1 MDFAPRSEQEQAEF
15 FAAVHAAALEAE
27 QAAGCVRVPLE
38 VAGVRID
45 LAFAG
50 TRLLVEMM
58 PALRH
63 LVTESESKA
72 EATFHL
78 WDGVTT
84 GVRMPPPPCSND
96 EFTDRGDLWGFDS
109 ERYRAAF
116 HWIEWSVNVM
126 DLASGEAVYW
136 VKNADHLP
144 YWSKASPLR
153 TLLHWALE
161 RSGAQLLH
169 AAAVGDANGAVL
181 ITGKGGV
188 GKSTTALTGLVH
200 GLHYAADDYLAVRLD
215 PVPMVYSLFSTAK
228 LNAWD
233 IEKFPQLAP
242 HVTNL
247 QSFHGEK
254 AVMRLHPAFE
264 SQIMRAMPLRAVLTP
279 RIEPVPATRFE
290 PADRMLLRRAAAFT
304 TLSQLP
310 YAGQRTQAFIESMI
324 DRLPRYQVVLGN
336 EPARV
341 ASAIREF
348 LAQDDAALRA
358 GCEPAATGAGGAPAA
373 AGGATAAGP
382 RGAQDAA
389 PVAGEASAADP
400 ATAPLIS
407 VIVPVYNGAAF
418 LRQAIDSILA
428 QRWPCLEIIVVDDGS
443 SDDIEAAVAAL
454 PVDVRFFR
462 QDNAGPAAARNRG
475 IRDASGDF
483 IAFLDVD
490 DLWPE
495 NNLAVLAD
503 ALVRDPELQVVR
515 GHAQM
520 LVREAGSERFEYRG
534 NPRESFPY
542 YIGSGLYRREVFRR
556 VGLFDTSMR
565 MAEDTD
571 WFTRLH
577 ESALK
582 SERLA
587 EVTLL
592 VRRHGGNM
600 TAGKS
605 KEELNLT
612 ALSAFKK
619 ALDRA
624 RRAGV
629 QVGQPPGAAA
639 AVAAS
644 ARVGATHTGAR
655 QFPDAA
661 PRASH
666 G

>member
-1 MDFAPRSEQEQAEF
+1 MDFAPRSEQEQAGF

-38 VAGVRID
+38 VAGLRID

-63 LVTESESKA
+63 LVTESSA
-72 EATFHL
+72 APAATFHL

-109 ERYRAAF
+109 PRYRAAF

-126 DLASGEAVYW
+126 DLESGEAVYW

-161 RSGAQLLH
+161 RDGAQLLH

-200 GLHYAADDYLAVRLD
+200 GLHYAADDYLAVRLE

-279 RIEPVPATRFE
+279 RIEPVATTRFE

-324 DRLPRYQVVLGN
+324 DRLPRYEIVLGN

-341 ASAIREF
+341 AGAIREF
-348 LAQDDAALRA
+348 LARDDAALRA
-358 GCEPAATGAGGAPAA
+358 GCVRPEAAPEPAAV
-373 AGGATAAGP
+373 
-382 RGAQDAA
+382 DAA
-389 PVAGEASAADP
+389 QAPDA

-475 IRDASGDF
+475 IRDASGDYV
-483 IAFLDVD
+483 AFLDVD

-495 NNLAVLAD
+495 NNLAVLAA
-503 ALVRDPELQVVR
+503 ALGRDPELQVVR

-520 LVREAGSERFEYRG
+520 MVLDPATGRFEYRG
-534 NPRESFPY
+534 NPRESYPY
-542 YIGSGLYRREVFRR
+542 YIGSGLYRRDVFRR
-556 VGLFDTSMR
+556 VGLFDPAMR

-577 ESALK
+577 ESGLK
-582 SERLA
+582 SARLP

-592 VRRHGGNM
+592 VRRHGANM
-600 TAGKS
+600 TAGKT

-612 ALSAFKK
+612 ALAAFKK

-629 QVGQPPGAAA
+629 AVGRAPAATAAVPAAA
-639 AVAAS
+639 GRPESSLAQAAGH
-644 ARVGATHTGAR
+644 A
-655 QFPDAA
+655 
-661 PRASH
+661 
-666 G
+666 

>member
-1 MDFAPRSEQEQAEF
+1 MDFAPKSEQSQAEF
-15 FAAVHAAALEAE
+15 FAAVHGAALEAE
-27 QAAGCVRVPLE
+27 RTSGRIVVPLE
-38 VAGVRID
+38 VAGARID

-63 LVTESESKA
+63 LVTDSTAPA

-78 WDGVTT
+78 WDGHTT

-109 ERYRAAF
+109 PRYRAAF

-126 DLASGEAVYW
+126 DLETGEAVYW
-136 VKNADHLP
+136 VKRADHLP

-153 TLLHWALE
+153 TLFHWALE
-161 RSGAQLLH
+161 RTGGQLLH
-169 AAAVGDANGAVL
+169 AAAVGDENGAVL

-200 GLHYAADDYLAVRLD
+200 GLRYAADDYLAVRLD
-215 PVPMVYSLFSTAK
+215 PVPTVYSLFSTAK
-228 LNAWD
+228 LNAQD
-233 IEKFPQLAP
+233 IEKFPILAP

-254 AVMRLHPAFE
+254 AVMRLFPAFE
-264 SQIMRAMPLRAVLTP
+264 AQIMRAMPLRAVLTP
-279 RIEPVPATRFE
+279 RIEPVPDTRFE
-290 PADRMLLRRAAAFT
+290 PADRMTLRRAAAFT

-324 DRLPRYQVVLGN
+324 DRLPGYEIVLGR

-341 ASAIREF
+341 VAAIRDL
-348 LAQDDAALRA
+348 LARDDATLRRD
-358 GCEPAATGAGGAPAA
+358 AARTPTVSIGSPRGDVEGGVVV
-373 AGGATAAGP
+373 AAGP
-382 RGAQDAA
+382 GAARTD
-389 PVAGEASAADP
+389 
-400 ATAPLIS
+400 APLIS
-407 VIVPVYNGAAF
+407 VIIPVYNGARF
-418 LRQAIDSILA
+418 LA
-428 QRWPCLEIIVVDDGS
+428 QAVDSVLAQHYPCVEIIVVDDGS
-443 SDDIEAAVAAL
+443 TDDVAGAIAAL
-454 PVDVRFFR
+454 PVDVRLFR

-483 IAFLDVD
+483 VAFLDVD

-495 NNLAVLAD
+495 NNLGVLAA
-503 ALVRDPELQVVR
+503 ALVRDPELQVVN

-520 LVREAGSERFEYRG
+520 MVRDEASGRFEYRG

-542 YIGSGLYRREVFRR
+542 YIGAALYRRDVFRR
-556 VGLFDTSMR
+556 VGLFDAHMR

-571 WFTRLH
+571 WYQRLH
-577 ESALK
+577 ESGLR
-582 SERLA
+582 SERLSQ
-587 EVTLL
+587 VTLL
-592 VRRHGGNM
+592 VRRHGANM

-612 ALSAFKK
+612 ALAAFKK
-619 ALDRA
+619 ALDRS
-624 RRAGV
+624 RRAGPLP
-629 QVGQPPGAAA
+629 VGAADGGTMDGGDAAQAEAPRGAAA
-639 AVAAS
+639 GG
-644 ARVGATHTGAR
+644 RR
-655 QFPDAA
+655 
-661 PRASH
+661 
-666 G
+666 